1 MKTSTDRLAA
11 KQGGALDLSGLGDLA
26 LMLQAPAGQGDV
38 AGPQLFDLDCI
49 HEDEGNSRTEIN
61 PGFSQ
66 ESINELAESM
76 GEGRGVKSPLSL
88 RPDPQ
93 RPGHYIINHGHRR
106 YRAAKVAGLTQ
117 VPAFIDESF
126 DKFDQ
131 VIENIHRE
139 ALTSREIA
147 DFIGSAMAEGYSMT
161 DIARLLGKSKAYV
174 SQHAVLLD
182 LPEPVAQA
190 FHAGRVKDV
199 TLVNELVRA
208 HKESPQAVEQ
218 ALAPAEPELAAKPL
232 NREVVKAIRK
242 TKAGQGEGAGSGAEV
257 SEQMAVLVKKLRQ
270 HLQVPV
276 RLERAG
282 RSKALQL
289 VFDVQDEEAV
299 NDLIGRLGLAEL
311 DGPAV

>member
-1 MKTSTDRLAA
+1 MKTSTDRIAA

-26 LMLQAPAGQGDV
+26 SMLQAPGGQGETV
-38 AGPQLFDLDCI
+38 PQMFDLDCI
-49 HEDEGNSRTEIN
+49 HEDDGNSRTASN
-61 PGFSQ
+61 PGFS
-66 ESINELAESM
+66 EGSIKELAESM

-88 RPDPQ
+88 RPDPG

-161 DIARLLGKSKAYV
+161 DVARLLGKSKAYV
-174 SQHAVLLD
+174 SQHAALLD
-182 LPEPVAQA
+182 LPGPVAQA

-208 HKESPQAVEQ
+208 HKENPQAVEQ
-218 ALAPAEPELAAKPL
+218 ALAPTEPELAAKPL

-242 TKAGQGEGAGSGAEV
+242 PKPDQSDGAGSGAEV
-257 SEQMAVLVKKLRQ
+257 SEQMAVLVQKLRH

-289 VFDVQDEEAV
+289 VLEV
-299 NDLIGRLGLAEL
+299 NDEQQVGDLLGRLGLQQV
-311 DGPAV
+311 DGSTV